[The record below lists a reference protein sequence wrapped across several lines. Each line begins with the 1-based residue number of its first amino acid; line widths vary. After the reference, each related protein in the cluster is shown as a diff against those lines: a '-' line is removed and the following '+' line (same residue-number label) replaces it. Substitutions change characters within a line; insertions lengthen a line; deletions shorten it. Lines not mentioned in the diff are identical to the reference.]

1 MGLFLMPKTASRYGF
16 KSGDLRILEV
26 YTSLGSLT
34 YIFDPLTGSHLLLAL
49 DGLVALVQGP

>member
-16 KSGDLRILEV
+16 KPGDLRILEV

-34 YIFDPLTGSHLLLAL
+34 YIFDPLTGSYLLLAL
-49 DGLVALVQGP
+49 GGLVALV